1 MAKKNRSLKVVGQS
15 GYQYRETPCIML
27 KGKWLKELGFQI
39 GDYVSV
45 SCEDGKMVITLDQ
58 EKAEIIE
65 AEKAFMERETES
77 LKKKFQEEKTRIHT
91 QYVAE
96 REARYGVCEKTN

>member
-1 MAKKNRSLKVVGQS
+1 MAKKNRSLKVVGQC

-45 SCEDGKMVITLDQ
+45 SCEDGKMIITLDQ

-65 AEKAFMERETES
+65 AEKAFMEWETES
-77 LKKKFQEEKTRIHT
+77 LKKKFQEEKSRIHA